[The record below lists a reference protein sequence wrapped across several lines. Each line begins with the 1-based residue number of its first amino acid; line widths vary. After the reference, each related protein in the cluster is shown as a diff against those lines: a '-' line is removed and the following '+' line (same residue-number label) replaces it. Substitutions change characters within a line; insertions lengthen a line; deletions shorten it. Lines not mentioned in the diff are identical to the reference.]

1 MKYALFC
8 QNESCKSK
16 WHPEC
21 LFRKYSVHTLTDDTC
36 NFDLY
41 VTLIKMI
48 AKILQVFLVFFD
60 FSEMT
65 LNIMILMKRHTFI
78 RISRP
83 PYRKWLLAVENSIFK
98 KFFKMRLQS
107 QNCHLITP
115 VVSQTCL
122 ESISDLQNDS
132 GVILSE
138 TKKMSFQNIF
148 AWILSIFHA

>member
-1 MKYALFC
+1 MKKSKSEKCSNFGKDLCMKYALFC

-65 LNIMILMKRHTFI
+65 LNIIILMKRHTFI

-83 PYRKWLLAVENSIFK
+83 PLQKMASSGRKFDCQKVL
-98 KFFKMRLQS
+98 
-107 QNCHLITP
+107 
-115 VVSQTCL
+115 
-122 ESISDLQNDS
+122 
-132 GVILSE
+132 
-138 TKKMSFQNIF
+138 
-148 AWILSIFHA
+148 